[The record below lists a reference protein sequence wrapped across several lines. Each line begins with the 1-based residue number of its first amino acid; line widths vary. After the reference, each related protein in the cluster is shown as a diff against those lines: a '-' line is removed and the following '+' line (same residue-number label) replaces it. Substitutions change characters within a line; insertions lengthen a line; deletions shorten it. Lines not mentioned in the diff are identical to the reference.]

1 MDDITDT
8 DFRLLLADIQHM
20 TWTAQLAHMVLNTLL
35 STISPIIAH
44 FIFSRLK
51 SLF

>member
-20 TWTAQLAHMVLNTLL
+20 TWTAQLAHMVTKFYQQQFPLL
-35 STISPIIAH
+35 SLIVSFLVLNH
-44 FIFSRLK
+44 
-51 SLF
+51 LF